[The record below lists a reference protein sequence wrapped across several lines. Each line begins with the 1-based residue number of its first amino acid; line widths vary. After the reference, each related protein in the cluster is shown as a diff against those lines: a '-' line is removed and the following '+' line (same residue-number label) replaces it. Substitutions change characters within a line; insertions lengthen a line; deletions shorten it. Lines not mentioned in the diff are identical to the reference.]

1 MKKSLFASSL
11 VLMSAGFGATPLSTP
26 ISAQTPSIV
35 APYSNTASAVPPQI
49 KLLNEGAEP
58 KQRLQF
64 TPVVNGKQTLTM
76 TTNMAMEMSFGG
88 QASPKFPIP
97 ATKVTIDTEVTKV
110 DTNGDIHLQWTY
122 TDADIVAA
130 STYPPLQSAAMR
142 SEIAKLVGLK
152 GSAIVDK
159 QGKTKEV
166 NLSLPSGSSATT
178 KQIYE
183 QILNSLKQI
192 SSPFPEEAVGVGAKW
207 SVANSLKVNGMTLN
221 QIATYEI
228 ANIQDNVI
236 TLNVSLEQHADPQ
249 NFNPPGLPA
258 GASVKL
264 KSLNSQGNGTLTLK
278 LDQIMPIHSNLSILT
293 NSEFNGR
300 DNSNQKEMALA
311 IKLSVELNLESK

>member
-11 VLMSAGFGATPLSTP
+11 VLMSAGFGATSLSTP

-35 APYSNTASAVPPQI
+35 AQYSNTASTAPPQI
-49 KLLNEGAEP
+49 KLLNAGTEP

-64 TPVVNGKQTLTM
+64 TPVVGKQTLTM
-76 TTNMAMEMSFGG
+76 TTNMTMEMFCGG

-110 DTNGDIHLQWTY
+110 DTNGDIHLQWAY

-130 STYPPLQSAAMR
+130 STYPPLLSAAMR
-142 SEIAKLVGLK
+142 AEIAKLVGLK
-152 GSAIVDK
+152 GSAIVNK

-178 KQIYE
+178 KQVYE
-183 QILNSLKQI
+183 QIFNSLKQI

-207 SVANSLKVNGMTLN
+207 SVATNSLKVNGMTLN